1 MCTGVIDN
9 AVDAYVENETPSTLA
24 AVVDAV
30 LKKVPRYLAVGIA
43 MQLLEAVHQQ
53 YEAAEME
60 VEDATLEAET
70 VATANAFKRIAA
82 AVLAASPAAGI

>member
-9 AVDAYVENETPSTLA
+9 AVDAYVENETPSTLN

-30 LKKVPRYLAVGIA
+30 LEKVPRYFAVGIA
-43 MQLLEAVHQQ
+43 MQLLEQVHCQ

-82 AVLAASPAAGI
+82 AVLAASPGI

>member
-1 MCTGVIDN
+1 VIDN

-30 LKKVPRYLAVGIA
+30 LEKVPRYFAVGIA